1 MSKDTTLTLP
11 TDYALVLQQIQ
22 EDEADDIATLSKTL
36 HLNQNRLWHIVKAL
50 QCQGL
55 VMISAPHNEATWIY
69 LSRKG
74 TQVMRHIWPEAQLS
88 HSRMSI

>member
-1 MSKDTTLTLP
+1 MSKEISINLP

-22 EDEADDIATLSKTL
+22 EDEEDDIATLSIRL

-50 QCQGL
+50 QRQGL
-55 VMISAPHNEATWIY
+55 VMVRAAHDEHAWVK

-74 TQVMRHIWPEAQLS
+74 TQVMNYIWPETQFAA
-88 HSRMSI
+88 

>member
-1 MSKDTTLTLP
+1 MSKDTTLNLP

-22 EDEADDIATLSKTL
+22 EDEEDDIATLSIRL

-50 QCQGL
+50 QRQGL
-55 VMISAPHNEATWIY
+55 VMVNAAHDEHAWVK

-74 TQVMRHIWPEAQLS
+74 MQVMDYIWPETQFAA
-88 HSRMSI
+88 